1 MPNPKLPDS
10 GVGWIVVI
18 VATVGAMVAEYVIIK
33 MMRKGF
39 GQ

>member
-10 GVGWIVVI
+10 GLGWFVVI

-33 MMRKGF
+33 AMRAGLGK
-39 GQ
+39 